1 MATRVMRVS
10 RAALLLGLGIVTG
23 CGVRG
28 QSAETRIGRDDVP
41 FELLEATPDGGEA
54 TPGDDDA
61 PVRQTTIFLE
71 SAGGLLPVTRELPAP
86 VRTGEVLRALA
97 AGPTPDEEA
106 FGLQTAI
113 TSGRAA
119 PSVRRE
125 GALAVVE
132 LDDAFFNEGADQ
144 ITALAQIVFTLTD
157 LEPISRVR
165 FLVGGEP
172 AEVPR
177 ADGVLTSEPVG
188 REDYASLA
196 PGGTGT

>member
-1 MATRVMRVS
+1 MATGVMRVT
-10 RAALLLGLGIVTG
+10 RAVLLLGLGIVAG

-41 FELLEATPDGGEA
+41 FELLEATPGGGEPA
-54 TPGDDDA
+54 PGEGDA
-61 PVRQTTIFLE
+61 PVGRATIFLE
-71 SAGGLLPVTRELPAP
+71 SAGGLIPVTRELPAP
-86 VRTGEVLRALA
+86 VRTSDVLRALA
-97 AGPTPDEEA
+97 AGPTSDEEA

-125 GALAVVE
+125 DALAVVE
-132 LDDAFFNEGADQ
+132 LGDAFFNEGADQ
-144 ITALAQIVFTLTD
+144 VTALAQIVFTLTG
-157 LEPISRVR
+157 LEGTSRVR
-165 FLVGGEP
+165 FLVAEEP
-172 AEVPR
+172 AEVPK

-196 PGGTGT
+196 PAGTGT